1 VVHDTLFETTVTI
14 CIILNTAF
22 LAIEHHGMSQELD
35 ETLETGNKV
44 SLHMYIC
51 VCTCIE
57 NACTYV
63 YVHALKMQ
71 MLVNKKVLRK

>member
-44 SLHMYIC
+44 IVVDLKVHVKNLNEIV
-51 VCTCIE
+51 VCSTKTSSSFI
-57 NACTYV
+57 
-63 YVHALKMQ
+63 HKIP
-71 MLVNKKVLRK
+71 